1 MHTKCLRQ
9 SLAQSKDSVTLAD
22 SGKDARLSLTPSISF
37 LSLSFG
43 STFNMGTD
51 STLPSPLQN
60 DHDHLS
66 HSISWSPPNW
76 SPTSFLVP
84 FRQFSEQSA
93 HSVKIYEHSSPL
105 HCPKSLVVFHLQR
118 LSSMPHPSPPSSC
131 LNSYNS
137 PSHTQQRFYP
147 LPNSSQAPL
156 SPFSTRPRLW
166 PIKT

>member
-9 SLAQSKDSVTLAD
+9 SLAQSKDSITLAD
-22 SGKDARLSLTPSISF
+22 SGRDARLSLIPSISF

-51 STLPSPLQN
+51 STLPRPLQN

-84 FRQFSEQSA
+84 FRQFSEQST
-93 HSVKIYEHSSPL
+93 HSVKIYERSSPL
-105 HCPKSLVVFHLQR
+105 HCPNLQ
-118 LSSMPHPSPPSSC
+118 LFSIYKDFTACPIHCHPLLPASTPTTPHP
-131 LNSYNS
+131 
-137 PSHTQQRFYP
+137 T
-147 LPNSSQAPL
+147 PNKDSLLYQTPVKIL
-156 SPFSTRPRLW
+156 
-166 PIKT
+166 